1 MPKKSNI
8 RQFSSY
14 VKSRT
19 KSKTG
24 IGPLRNDNGDSVTN
38 EKEMANILN
47 SCFARVFTQDNGDE
61 GPPIKHVLC
70 NQLNSLVF
78 TKEDIKEKI
87 KNLKPASAPGND
99 EITVKQ
105 IQVMSHLLCKPLEII
120 FNKSIESGIVPLS
133 WREANVTPIFKKG
146 DKSIASNYRPVS
158 LTSICGK
165 IMESII
171 RDKLVEHLTS
181 QELLFNSQHGFL
193 KNKSCLTNLL
203 EFMEFLT
210 SKYDD
215 GNALDIIYLD
225 FSKAF
230 DKVPKNKL
238 LKKAEALGISG
249 NVLNWLKNWLS
260 DRRQRVVINGWASL
274 WALVLSGVPQGSI
287 LGPILFLIFIND
299 IDDVVKPL
307 IDIICKF
314 ADDTKVAQIVNTDH
328 DRHILQTCLDNL
340 VKWSQDWGME
350 FNIPKCKVLH
360 VGKQNNNYIYFMNGT
375 KVTNVSQEKDI
386 GVITHESLKP
396 STQCLSAAKN
406 ANFVLGQISRAF
418 HFRDKITF
426 LNLYKSYVR
435 PHLEFAVSAWC
446 PWTLEDIRVL
456 ENVQKRAINMI
467 SNLQSVSYEDKV
479 KEVGIQTLEAR
490 RLRFDMIHTYK
501 TLNHKIAVN
510 PDTWFTRVQDI
521 SLRTTRQS
529 DNYMNLQ
536 TKQCKGDIRRK
547 FFSNRVVQPWNN
559 LPATIQNAKNVV
571 SFKRM
576 YDEHV
581 KM

>member
-1 MPKKSNI
+1 
-8 RQFSSY
+8 
-14 VKSRT
+14 
-19 KSKTG
+19 
-24 IGPLRNDNGDSVTN
+24 
-38 EKEMANILN
+38 
-47 SCFARVFTQDNGDE
+47 
-61 GPPIKHVLC
+61 
-70 NQLNSLVF
+70 
-78 TKEDIKEKI
+78 
-87 KNLKPASAPGND
+87 
-99 EITVKQ
+99 
-105 IQVMSHLLCKPLEII
+105 
-120 FNKSIESGIVPLS
+120 LS
-133 WREANVTPIFKKG
+133 PQYLKKG

-181 QELLFNSQHGFL
+181 QKLLFNNQHGFL

-238 LKKAEALGISG
+238 LKKAETLGISG

-307 IDIICKF
+307 IAIKCKF
-314 ADDTKVAQIVNTDH
+314 ADDTKVAQIVNTDQ
-328 DRHILQTCLDNL
+328 DRQILQTCLDNL
-340 VKWSQDWGME
+340 VNWSQNWGME

-360 VGKQNNNYIYFMNGT
+360 VGRNNNNYTYYMNGSM
-375 KVTNVSQEKDI
+375 VTNVSQEKDI

-396 STQCLSAAKN
+396 STQCLSAAKK

-426 LNLYKSYVR
+426 LN
-435 PHLEFAVSAWC
+435 
-446 PWTLEDIRVL
+446 
-456 ENVQKRAINMI
+456 
-467 SNLQSVSYEDKV
+467 
-479 KEVGIQTLEAR
+479 
-490 RLRFDMIHTYK
+490 
-501 TLNHKIAVN
+501 
-510 PDTWFTRVQDI
+510 
-521 SLRTTRQS
+521 
-529 DNYMNLQ
+529 
-536 TKQCKGDIRRK
+536 
-547 FFSNRVVQPWNN
+547 
-559 LPATIQNAKNVV
+559 
-571 SFKRM
+571 
-576 YDEHV
+576 
-581 KM
+581 